1 MTWLALDIGGA
12 NLKASNGDDYAT
24 TRPFALWRALDKL
37 AGELAA
43 LLAAAPPHRRI
54 AVTMTGELCD
64 CFETKAA
71 GVEAILAAVESA
83 ADGTL
88 VSVYLTD
95 GRLVDLAAARDI
107 PLSAAA
113 SNWLA
118 LAEFCCRFAGDGPA
132 MLCDLG
138 STTADVIPLNAGKPC
153 PQGRNDTER
162 LAAGELVYTGVERTP
177 LMAVVGRLPWR
188 GRQCAVAAEVFATTA
203 DAYLLLGELPEESD
217 NRDTADGRPKTR
229 AAAHAR
235 VARMIGADVTMFSE
249 EEVLVV
255 AKAVRTTQLETLRA
269 AASHGAARLNAM
281 PATII
286 ISGQGEFLL
295 RDVATSLPW
304 RPGVVSLSAALGPSA
319 SRCAPAYA
327 LAVLARERAEAAGE

>member
-1 MTWLALDIGGA
+1 
-12 NLKASNGDDYAT
+12 
-24 TRPFALWRALDKL
+24 
-37 AGELAA
+37 
-43 LLAAAPPHRRI
+43 
-54 AVTMTGELCD
+54 
-64 CFETKAA
+64 
-71 GVEAILAAVESA
+71 
-83 ADGTL
+83 
-88 VSVYLTD
+88 
-95 GRLVDLAAARDI
+95 
-107 PLSAAA
+107 
-113 SNWLA
+113 
-118 LAEFCCRFAGDGPA
+118 
-132 MLCDLG
+132 
-138 STTADVIPLNAGKPC
+138 
-153 PQGRNDTER
+153 
-162 LAAGELVYTGVERTP
+162 
-177 LMAVVGRLPWR
+177 
-188 GRQCAVAAEVFATTA
+188 VAAEVFATTA

-235 VARMIGADVTMFSE
+235 VARMIGADVTMLSE
-249 EEVLVV
+249 EEVLVA